1 MSSLQLLKTSMLYVL
16 AAIIALFSAYPFVY
30 MVSTSFKSMTEFFTN
45 PFTVWPDSFTLEQY
59 SSVFDMG
66 LSSYFINSIV
76 ITVISVALVVF
87 IAALASYPLSRMKFR
102 FNKSI
107 LTLFIIGMMVPI
119 HATLIP
125 IFVMTNN
132 MGFYDTLFA
141 LLGPYVAFALPIS
154 VFIFTQFMSGIPAEL
169 EEAAKVD
176 GAGHWTIFSKVIFP
190 NVKPAISTVVIY
202 NFIHIWNEFIFAL
215 ILIQSPEKM
224 TLPIGLQKF
233 YGEFSVNIPGL
244 MAALVL
250 ASLPVIITFVVAQE
264 KIVKGLLGG
273 SIKG

>member
-1 MSSLQLLKTSMLYVL
+1 MSTLKLVKTSMLYVM
-16 AAIIALFSAYPFVY
+16 AAIIALFAGYPFLY
-30 MVSTSFKSMTEFFTN
+30 MISTSFKSMNEFFTN
-45 PFTVWPDSFTLEQY
+45 PFSALPDSFTLEQY
-59 SSVFDMG
+59 ASVFDMG
-66 LSSYFINSIV
+66 LSSYFLNSIV
-76 ITVISVALVVF
+76 ITVLAVALVVI
-87 IAALASYPLSRMKFR
+87 IAALASYPLSRLKFR
-102 FNKSI
+102 LNKSI
-107 LTLFIIGMMVPI
+107 FTLFIIGMMVPI

-125 IFVMTNN
+125 IFVMTNDL
-132 MGFYDTLFA
+132 GLYDKLLA

-154 VFIFTQFMSGIPAEL
+154 VFIFTQFMSEIPAEL

-176 GAGHWTIFSKVIFP
+176 GAGHWKIFSKVIFP

-233 YGEFSVNIPGL
+233 YGEFSVNVPGL

-250 ASLPVIITFVVAQE
+250 ASLPVILTFVIAQE
-264 KIVKGLLGG
+264 KIVKGLMGG
-273 SIKG
+273 SVKG